1 MQLQSW
7 LCLRPGELLS
17 CSLESPLACATCKQ
31 LLRCR
36 CAFMPLDTNSPC
48 SHVAQMLQQAQP
60 SILIWADRDT
70 EGGAGPL
77 SVSALPHC
85 CMVHQITVE
94 QGLHQAAG
102 GTSLPGVHV
111 SVSACTKPIAN
122 GLCELIA
129 DWQIACEGLPE
140 LPFCYVMYT
149 SGSTG
154 KPTGVCGTEA
164 GG

>member
-1 MQLQSW
+1 
-7 LCLRPGELLS
+7 
-17 CSLESPLACATCKQ
+17 
-31 LLRCR
+31 
-36 CAFMPLDTNSPC
+36 MPLDANSPC
-48 SHVAQMLQQAQP
+48 LHVTQILQQAQP

-70 EGGAGPL
+70 EGGAGPP
-77 SVSALPHC
+77 SVSALPRC

-94 QGLHQAAG
+94 PGALHQAAG
-102 GTSLPGVHV
+102 GASLPGVDV
-111 SVSACTKPIAN
+111 SGSTCTKPIAN
-122 GLCELIA
+122 QLCELVA
-129 DWQIACEGLPE
+129 DWRKACQGQPE

>member
-1 MQLQSW
+1 
-7 LCLRPGELLS
+7 
-17 CSLESPLACATCKQ
+17 
-31 LLRCR
+31 
-36 CAFMPLDTNSPC
+36 MPLDTNSPC
-48 SHVAQMLQQAQP
+48 SLVTQLLQQAQP

-77 SVSALPHC
+77 SVSALPDC

-102 GTSLPGVHV
+102 DASLPGVHA
-111 SVSACTKPIAN
+111 SISAWTKPIAN
-122 GLCELIA
+122 QLRELIE
-129 DWQIACEGLPE
+129 DWRTACEGRPE